1 MTLAIFIHHK
11 SLGAEMYDTIIFDM
25 KIINERKGFFSSM
38 MRKIKGLI
46 LMNKLNHSILNN
58 DPGNFY
64 SSQILRSGNV

>member
-25 KIINERKGFFSSM
+25 KTINERKSFFSSM
-38 MRKIKGLI
+38 MRKLKDF
-46 LMNKLNHSILNN
+46 SILNN